1 MHTEKYKTL
10 PREIKDLN
18 EWRNILCLWLE
29 RLNIVKIAYLL
40 PTLVCRIDTIPIKM
54 SAGLFF
60 IEFDKL
66 IAKFIWTCNETRIM
80 PPPEKKKKNFEKGEQ
95 SLEI

>member
-18 EWRNILCLWLE
+18 EWRNILCLWLG
-29 RLNIVKIAYLL
+29 RLNIVKIVYLL

-66 IAKFIWTCNETRIM
+66 IPKFIWTWNETRIM
-80 PPPEKKKKNFEKGEQ
+80 PSPEKKKNFEKGEQ